1 MAATPLSRSCPIR
14 IISVQ
19 LLDPADVIGPDY
31 PSQTTRLLKNNE
43 IRQFG
48 KYRTQRLA
56 LDALDRLLFG
66 NLI

>member
-31 PSQTTRLLKNNE
+31 PS
-43 IRQFG
+43 
-48 KYRTQRLA
+48 
-56 LDALDRLLFG
+56 
-66 NLI
+66 